1 MRLLARRLCDRLRHP
16 HDNVWHFINAALVI
30 LVLALLARDYNYQS
44 QFSAPQPESV
54 LDVVARSGVL
64 RVGSPLDY
72 APFAWTCGGAAVGS
86 DVDLARGLANEL
98 SAELRF
104 VPTTWAALVDDFL
117 GGSFDMAVGGVTP
130 TLERMRHV
138 AFSTAHLSDSK
149 VAVARCDAAG
159 RALLQAI
166 AAGGDRLEA
175 LIEGGRTAPAAIV
188 NAGGT
193 NEAVLRAAFGSVRTV
208 ARNGAQFDALLGGK
222 ADLTVTDDI
231 ELRVQTRRRPGALCA
246 SAPLVIDG
254 FVNVQGKAFVLPRD
268 DLAFKM
274 YVDRWVD
281 DEIYRGA
288 LNASVEG
295 WIEAAARGGCTTD
308 GTG

>member
-1 MRLLARRLCDRLRHP
+1 
-16 HDNVWHFINAALVI
+16 
-30 LVLALLARDYNYQS
+30 
-44 QFSAPQPESV
+44 
-54 LDVVARSGVL
+54 
-64 RVGSPLDY
+64 
-72 APFAWTCGGAAVGS
+72 
-86 DVDLARGLANEL
+86 
-98 SAELRF
+98 
-104 VPTTWAALVDDFL
+104 
-117 GGSFDMAVGGVTP
+117 
-130 TLERMRHV
+130 MRH

-149 VAVARCDAAG
+149 VAVVRCDAAG

-166 AAGGDRLEA
+166 AAGGGRLEA

-231 ELRVQTRRRPGALCA
+231 ELRVQTRRCPGALCA

-281 DEIYRGA
+281 DEDRGA

-295 WIEAAARGGCTTD
+295 GSRRRRGKCTRD